1 MRYRHTL
8 IPTLRHDPAEAE
20 VISHK
25 LLVRAGL
32 IRQVA
37 RGIYDFLPLG
47 LKVVRKV
54 EAIVREEMNRAGAQ
68 EILMPA
74 VCPAE
79 LWQESGRWEHYGKEL
94 LRIKDR
100 HERDFCFG
108 PTHEEVVTDIV
119 RHEIRS
125 YRDLPLNLY
134 QIQTKFRDEV
144 RPRFGLM
151 RGREFIMKD
160 AYSFHTDFTDCQ
172 REYQNMYDTYRRIFD
187 RCGLTYRPV
196 EADTGAIGGTM
207 SHEFQVLADSG
218 EDAIVSCDKCTY
230 AANVEKAEL
239 PNRPGSGVRGPGS
252 SSLKK
257 VHTPDQ
263 RTIEEVSTFLGESPE
278 RFVKTLIYVTDT
290 GAVVAALVRGDHEL
304 SEPKLKTALGCQW
317 VVLADE
323 DIVVRAT
330 GAPIGFAGPIGIKA
344 TLVSDNTLQGATGM
358 VCGANERDYHQT
370 GLDFGRDLANLRF
383 ADLRQARAGDSCPR
397 CETGTLTTHRGIEV
411 GQTFYLGTKY
421 SKSLNATYQDA
432 QGQDHPMEMGCYG
445 IGITR
450 TVAAAIEQHHDADG
464 IRWPLP
470 LAPVSVQIVPVNW
483 SDEQSR
489 VTAEGIYTQLLTAGV
504 DTLLDDRDERPGV
517 KFKDADLLGTPLRV
531 TIGAK
536 SLARGMVELKRRT
549 EKQGTEVG
557 VDQIVET
564 LVSLSREHT

>member
-1 MRYRHTL
+1 
-8 IPTLRHDPAEAE
+8 
-20 VISHK
+20 
-25 LLVRAGL
+25 
-32 IRQVA
+32 
-37 RGIYDFLPLG
+37 
-47 LKVVRKV
+47 
-54 EAIVREEMNRAGAQ
+54 
-68 EILMPA
+68 
-74 VCPAE
+74 
-79 LWQESGRWEHYGKEL
+79 
-94 LRIKDR
+94 
-100 HERDFCFG
+100 
-108 PTHEEVVTDIV
+108 
-119 RHEIRS
+119 
-125 YRDLPLNLY
+125 LNLY

-323 DIVVRAT
+323 DTVVRAT
-330 GAPIGFAGPIGIKA
+330 GAPIGFAGPIDIKA